1 MYGQYTQLSGIR
13 SASGF
18 CARPQTIWQSF
29 IRRLGS
35 GKKVASKESL
45 DLCYMTCA
53 EAHASLSRGIRA
65 KVGVVIV
72 TRNGTIL
79 GGCNGLA
86 QGSSNI
92 LEYVDSEGKLVTK
105 PEVIHGEVNAILKA
119 AREGVSVVGGTLYTT
134 MSCCKPCSEM
144 VAAAGISRV
153 VYKEAYRDTSGIE
166 NLRNLGVKV
175 EQFKED

>member
-1 MYGQYTQLSGIR
+1 M
-13 SASGF
+13 
-18 CARPQTIWQSF
+18 
-29 IRRLGS
+29 
-35 GKKVASKESL
+35 ASKESL

-53 EAHASLSRGIRA
+53 EAHASLSRGVRA

-92 LEYVDSEGKLVTK
+92 LEYVDSEGGLVTK
-105 PEVIHGEVNAILKA
+105 PEVIHGELNAILKA
-119 AREGVSVVGGTLYTT
+119 AREGVSVVGGTLYAT

-153 VYKEAYRDTSGIE
+153 VYKEAYRDSSGIE

-175 EQFKED
+175 DQFKED

>member
-1 MYGQYTQLSGIR
+1 
-13 SASGF
+13 
-18 CARPQTIWQSF
+18 
-29 IRRLGS
+29 LGS

-86 QGSSNI
+86 PGSSND
-92 LEYVDSEGKLVTK
+92 LEYVDSEGHLVTK
-105 PEVIHGEVNAILKA
+105 DETIHAELSAVLRA

-134 MSCCKPCSEM
+134 LSCCKPCSEM

-175 EQFKED
+175 EKFKED

>member
-1 MYGQYTQLSGIR
+1 M
-13 SASGF
+13 
-18 CARPQTIWQSF
+18 
-29 IRRLGS
+29 
-35 GKKVASKESL
+35 
-45 DLCYMTCA
+45 
-53 EAHASLSRGIRA
+53 
-65 KVGVVIV
+65 
-72 TRNGTIL
+72 
-79 GGCNGLA
+79 A

-92 LEYVDSEGKLVTK
+92 LEYVDSEGELVTK
-105 PEVIHGEVNAILKA
+105 PEVIHGELNAILKA
-119 AREGVSVVGGTLYTT
+119 AREGVSVVGGTLYAT

>member
-1 MYGQYTQLSGIR
+1 M
-13 SASGF
+13 
-18 CARPQTIWQSF
+18 
-29 IRRLGS
+29 
-35 GKKVASKESL
+35 ASKESL
-45 DLCYMTCA
+45 DMCYMTCA
-53 EAHASLSRGIRA
+53 EAHASLSKGVRA

-86 QGSSNI
+86 PGSSNE
-92 LEYVDSEGKLVTK
+92 LEYLGSEGNLVTK
-105 PEVIHGEVNAILKA
+105 EETIHAELSAVLRA

-134 MSCCKPCSEM
+134 LSCCKRCSEM

-153 VYKEAYRDTSGIE
+153 VYKEEYRDTSGIE
-166 NLRNLGVKV
+166 NLKKLGVIV